1 MILLYQLYQLQWNA
15 LPRIY
20 LATFSSLLS
29 FTFIIEFTLK
39 YLSVYVKNLPIKW
52 LNISP
57 AHQARLR
64 VELLITDS
72 MFVIS
77 LSVFWQFLV
86 WSLKTI
92 SCSQSSLILSVVL
105 LTTTDVNRIQNLI
118 TFASLIPLANAMIS
132 SCLDYCNSLFTGIS
146 TSNLNC
152 CCRELK
158 THWLKEP
165 SLEQT
170 NVIILHL
177 L

>member
-1 MILLYQLYQLQWNA
+1 MILNIYA
-15 LPRIY
+15 LSAAMKCIATHILGYFFIVSIIHMYYWIY
-20 LATFSSLLS
+20 IEVLLS
-29 FTFIIEFTLK
+29 F
-39 YLSVYVKNLPIKW
+39 YVKNLPIKW
-52 LNISP
+52 LNIST
-57 AHQARLR
+57 AHQARLC

-92 SCSQSSLILSVVL
+92 SRSQSSSILSVVL
-105 LTTTDVNRIQNLI
+105 LTMTDVNRIQNLI

-132 SCLDYCNSLFTGIS
+132 SCNSLFTRIS
-146 TSNLNC
+146 NSNLNH
-152 CCRELK
+152 CCREFK